1 MIDMAKKT
9 YLMQDG
15 TTKTFDT
22 ARFRALMRCK
32 WESPGTGRKS
42 QNTAMM
48 ELADSIHVSFSAVK
62 HWYNGHNA
70 PGNMGIVSQIAAY
83 FGIAPDQLLAARE
96 DPPDL

>member
-1 MIDMAKKT
+1 
-9 YLMQDG
+9 
-15 TTKTFDT
+15 
-22 ARFRALMRCK
+22 
-32 WESPGTGRKS
+32 
-42 QNTAMM
+42 MM